1 MSNLLEL
8 TTAEPVSTYT
18 NPHGQIDALIAQHGA
33 DQIALEDMLY
43 GSIRNPVPRVEA
55 PGLGLLEY
63 VDTGPLIGMKALA
76 GLVGKGGKTLLKI
89 NQTPIKNIKIGGGQ
103 VFPEGLSAE
112 MTVSEMTNAIK
123 EGVEL
128 PPIVINKAGYLLDG
142 RHRLE
147 TYKRLGYKN
156 VPTIVE

>member
-1 MSNLLEL
+1 MSEL
-8 TTAEPVSTYT
+8 
-18 NPHGQIDALIAQHGA
+18 DKIAR
-33 DQIALEDMLY
+33 EDMMY
-43 GSIRNPVPRVEA
+43 GAMTQFNPEDWTHGTG
-55 PGLGLLEY
+55 GLGLLEWA
-63 VDTGPLIGMKALA
+63 DTGPLIGMKALA